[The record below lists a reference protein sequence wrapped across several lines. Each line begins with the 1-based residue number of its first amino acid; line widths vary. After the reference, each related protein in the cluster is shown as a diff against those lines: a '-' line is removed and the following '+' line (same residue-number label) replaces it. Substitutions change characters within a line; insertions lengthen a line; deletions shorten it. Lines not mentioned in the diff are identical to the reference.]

1 MKMKSQDNDR
11 LVAAMREVYEQ
22 VYAAVG
28 SFEEGDRVGPDLAYL
43 LGAMLKGTRCQ
54 WPADRPLLN
63 ILRPLFAP
71 GHAVWV
77 HIDIDRER
85 P

>member
-1 MKMKSQDNDR
+1 MDMKNRDTDR

-22 VYAAVG
+22 VYAAAG
-28 SFEEGDRVGPDLAYL
+28 SFEADDRVGPDLAYL
-43 LGAMLKGTRCQ
+43 LGAMLKGTRCE

-63 ILRPLFAP
+63 LLRPLFPP
-71 GHAVWV
+71 GHAVWD
-77 HIDIDRER
+77 HIDIDQEG